1 MPGGFVG
8 DRDRTQSVPGGAPS
22 GTYSYNAYIGWYPG
36 QVWDQ
41 DSFDF
46 EKLTTGDGP
55 WVKDWVN
62 SGESF
67 DDWNLTTSESVIPEV
82 YSLGQNYPN
91 PFNPET
97 TISFGLPEAANVRIA
112 VYDLLGRQV
121 ALLVNGYREAGMHE
135 VSFDAADLSSGLYVY
150 RIEAGDFTAVKKMI
164 LMK

>member
-1 MPGGFVG
+1 
-8 DRDRTQSVPGGAPS
+8 
-22 GTYSYNAYIGWYPG
+22 
-36 QVWDQ
+36 
-41 DSFDF
+41 
-46 EKLTTGDGP
+46 
-55 WVKDWVN
+55 
-62 SGESF
+62 
-67 DDWNLTTSESVIPEV
+67 VIPEV

-91 PFNPET
+91 PFNPLT
-97 TISFGLPEAANVRIA
+97 TISFGLPEAAHVRIA